1 MKIRIKGFGVI
12 RKYIVD
18 QGKKLDV
25 PENTTILDIIR
36 KLNINPQL
44 VAVVTVNGELTVKSR
59 IPKDGDEIFLINTAS
74 GG

>member
-1 MKIRIKGFGVI
+1 MKVKVKGFGVL
-12 RKYIVD
+12 RKYIAAH
-18 QGKKLDV
+18 GKKLEMPDH
-25 PENTTILDIIR
+25 TTILDIIH

-44 VAVVTVNGELTVKSR
+44 VAVVTINGELTVKSR

>member
-1 MKIRIKGFGVI
+1 MKVRIKGFGVL
-12 RKYIVD
+12 RKYIAD

-44 VAVVTVNGELTVKSR
+44 VAVVTVNGELTVKNR
-59 IPKDGDEIFLINTAS
+59 TPKDGDEIFLINTAS